1 MHVKEL
7 AEIVAVNIEGKPW
20 FDCEARFP
28 EPQEVLS
35 ICSSLIT
42 TENDID
48 IRSRDPRKSYGPIVR
63 LAHFSVQEYLLSERI
78 RTDGAKAYAIHEIP
92 AHKSIAATCI
102 AYLLQFDQHDA
113 ETRTVIQEFPL
124 VLYAADHWAEH
135 ARFMNGDF
143 TLGDLCLEFLIH
155 CQIAY
160 DNWYKILLALRDFYA
175 DQFFKYLGLYQRQ
188 PIPALIIAA
197 WAGLTEIV
205 QLLLEHGADINV
217 RDESDGTALQE
228 TSNSPNAGAEM
239 VQLLVE
245 RGADV
250 NAQGGE
256 YYTALQ
262 AACDSG
268 SEKVVQLLLEKGADV
283 NAQGGHYGTA
293 LQAACY
299 SGSEKAVQLLL
310 EKGADVN
317 TQGGHYGT
325 ALQAAC
331 FSGFE
336 KAVQLLLEK
345 GADVNAQGGYY
356 GTALQAAAYNGQ
368 ADTTQLLLESG
379 ADANIQ
385 SGEYGSALKAARVY
399 PRGSKREKIVQLLE
413 SALES

>member
-7 AEIVAVNIEGKPW
+7 AEIVAVNIEGEPW

-42 TENDID
+42 TDNDIKLAFG
-48 IRSRDPRKSYGPIVR
+48 DPSKDYGPIVR

-92 AHKSIAATCI
+92 AHKSITAICI

-124 VLYAADHWAEH
+124 VLYAAEHWAEH
-135 ARFMNGDF
+135 ARFMNEDF

-155 CQIAY
+155 YQIAY
-160 DNWYKILLALRDFYA
+160 NNWYKILALQYLHA
-175 DQFFKYLGLYQRQ
+175 DHFFKRSVFYWRQ
-188 PIPALIIAA
+188 PIPALTVAA

-217 RDESDGTALQE
+217 RDDSDSTALQE
-228 TSNSPNAGAEM
+228 TSSSPHAGVEM

-250 NAQGGE
+250 NAQGGL
-256 YYTALQ
+256 YGTALQ
-262 AACDSG
+262 AACYSG

-283 NAQGGHYGTA
+283 NIQRGFYGTA
-293 LQAACY
+293 LQAAC
-299 SGSEKAVQLLL
+299 L
-310 EKGADVN
+310 
-317 TQGGHYGT
+317 
-325 ALQAAC
+325 
-331 FSGFE
+331 SGFE

-345 GADVNAQGGYY
+345 EADVNIQGGQYY
-356 GTALQAAAYNGQ
+356 TAFKQ
-368 ADTTQLLLESG
+368 E
-379 ADANIQ
+379 
-385 SGEYGSALKAARVY
+385 
-399 PRGSKREKIVQLLE
+399 
-413 SALES
+413 